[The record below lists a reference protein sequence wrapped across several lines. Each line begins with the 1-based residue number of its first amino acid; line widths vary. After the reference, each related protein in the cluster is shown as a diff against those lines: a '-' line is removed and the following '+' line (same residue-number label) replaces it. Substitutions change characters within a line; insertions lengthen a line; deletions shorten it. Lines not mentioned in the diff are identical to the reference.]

1 MHTSHDSVCA
11 LVLAAGFS
19 TRMGRPKALLDWHG
33 APFLAQICRTLTA
46 AGMSRI
52 IVVTNATNDKECR
65 LQANPADAGVVWVIN
80 PRPEDGMLSSI
91 RCGLGA
97 LGGTR
102 AQVLLCLVDH
112 PGVQAATYR
121 TLAAHAAAGTIVVPT
136 HAGRRGHPTVFGAD
150 FIDELRHG
158 ACPDGARSVVRAHPD
173 ALREIVVDDPLVL
186 ADIDT
191 PADYA
196 AATAER

>member
-1 MHTSHDSVCA
+1 M
-11 LVLAAGFS
+11 LAAGFS

-33 APFLAQICRTLTA
+33 VTFLAQICRSLTA
-46 AGMSRI
+46 AGVRRI
-52 IVVTNATNDKECR
+52 IVVTSATNDKECR
-65 LQANPADAGVVWVIN
+65 LQTNSAEAGIVWVIN

-97 LGGTR
+97 LGGMRT
-102 AQVLLCLVDH
+102 QVLLCLVDH

-121 TLAAHAAAGTIVVPT
+121 TLAAHATADTIVVPT

-150 FIDELRHG
+150 FVEELLHG

-186 ADIDT
+186 ATIDT

-196 AATAER
+196 AATAEQ